1 MERTL
6 ILIKPDAIDRGIAFD
21 VASRFEKKGF
31 KVVALKMLRISKEM
45 AKEHYAHLAGK
56 PFYPYLEE
64 FMTSKPVIAMIL
76 EGKDAV
82 NVVRKVVGKTN
93 GRDAEPGTVRGDFS
107 ISQQKNLV
115 HASDSIETAE
125 KEIKKF
131 FKPDEIFEY
140 KRATEDTFY
149 ARDEI

>member
-6 ILIKPDAIDRGIAFD
+6 ILIKPDAIDRGIAFE

-31 KVVALKMLRISKEM
+31 KVVALKMLKMTGAIS
-45 AKEHYAHLAGK
+45 KEHYAHLASK
-56 PFYPYLEE
+56 PFYPNIEAY
-64 FMTSKPVIAMIL
+64 MTSKPMIAMIL
-76 EGKDAV
+76 EGKD
-82 NVVRKVVGKTN
+82 VVDVIRKMVGKTN
-93 GRDAEPGTVRGDFS
+93 GREAEPGSIRGDFS
-107 ISQQKNLV
+107 ISQQKNLI

-125 KEIKKF
+125 KEIKRF
-131 FKPDEIFEY
+131 FRPDEIFEY

>member
-6 ILIKPDAIDRGIAFD
+6 ILIKPDAIDRGIAFE

-31 KVVALKMLRISKEM
+31 KVVAIKMLKVSKEL
-45 AKEHYAHLAGK
+45 AKEHYAHLASK

-64 FMTSKPVIAMIL
+64 FMTSKPTIAMIL

-82 NVVRKVVGKTN
+82 NVIRKLVGKTN
-93 GRDAEPGTVRGDFS
+93 GREAEPGTVRGDYS
-107 ISQQKNLV
+107 ISAQKNLI

-125 KEIKKF
+125 KEIKRF
-131 FKPDEIFEY
+131 FKPDEIFAY
-140 KRATEDTFY
+140 SRANEAVFY
-149 ARDEI
+149 ARDEL